1 MARMLEKYRN
11 EIVPK
16 MKEKFGYRNNLA
28 VPKVEKITLNMGV
41 GAAIENKNR
50 IEHAVR
56 DLATIAGQHPIVTKS
71 KKAVAGFKLRENLA
85 IGCKVTLRGKR
96 MYEFLD
102 RVVSVALP
110 RIKDFRG
117 LPRKSFD
124 GRGNYS
130 FGIHEQITFPEINL
144 EQVEFTQG
152 LDVTLTITGKDDEA
166 SAELLTLF
174 GFPFRTQK

>member
-1 MARMLEKYRN
+1 MARMLEKYQK

-16 MKEKFGYRNNLA
+16 MKERFGYTNPYEI
-28 VPKVEKITLNMGV
+28 PKLKKITLNMGV

-50 IEHAVR
+50 IEHAMK
-56 DLATIAGQHPIVTKS
+56 DLATIAGQQPVVRKS
-71 KKAVAGFKLRENLA
+71 RKAVAGFKLRENLA
-85 IGCKVTLRGKR
+85 IGCMVTLRGKR

-102 RVVSVALP
+102 RIISVVLP

-117 LPRKSFD
+117 MPKKSFD

-144 EQVEFTQG
+144 DQVEFTQG
-152 LDVTLTITGKDDEA
+152 MDVTLTISGNDDEA

-174 GFPFRTQK
+174 GFPFRLAK

>member
-1 MARMLEKYRN
+1 MARLLEKYN
-11 EIVPK
+11 KEVVPK
-16 MKEKFGYRNNLA
+16 MKEKFGYKNPMA
-28 VPKVEKITLNMGV
+28 VPKLQKITLNMGV
-41 GAAIENKNR
+41 GKAMENKNR

-56 DLATIAGQHPIVTKS
+56 DMEAISGQKPIVTRA
-71 KKAVAGFKLRENLA
+71 KKAVAGFKLRENLP
-85 IGCKVTLRGKR
+85 IGVKVTIRGKR

-102 RVVSVALP
+102 RLIAVVLP

-130 FGIHEQITFPEINL
+130 FGLHEQVTFPEINL
-144 EQVEFTQG
+144 ENLEFVQG
-152 LDVTLTITGKDDEA
+152 MDVTLTLTGNDDEA

-174 GFPFRTQK
+174 GFPFRQQK